1 MHRDIS
7 DTRRCRVILDN
18 PKTNE
23 VAGRGGTWHPQ
34 GWQTSTPGTE
44 SSPAILLSPPGIEA
58 PAEKSK
64 TILPQAL
71 SGVCANRHV
80 WSTNPRSGLDHGGIA
95 ADSDLI
101 EDLDALLAARAD
113 RMRPAALR
121 DLGLDVATAQA
132 VDRAAQ
138 QLERQTRRGGRRPAD
153 DAADFV
159 ILGSGASGATA
170 ARVLTAQGYSC
181 FIRRQRGDDVA
192 ALDVR
197 RLRRRVG
204 MVFQRPTPFPGT
216 VHENLRVAEP
226 SLDEDGAIALL
237 ASVGL
242 PAEFVEREALTL
254 SGGEAQRMCTARTLA
269 TRPEAVLMDEPT
281 SALDEDNARGVEELA
296 RSLVGVG
303 VSIVWVTHDRAQM
316 DRIADVVI
324 RLDGGRIVS
333 GES

>member
-1 MHRDIS
+1 MSTPLFAFDEVGLEV
-7 DTRRCRVILDN
+7 DGAVILDAI
-18 PKTNE
+18 TVE
-23 VAGRGGTWHPQ
+23 V
-34 GWQTSTPGTE
+34 
-44 SSPAILLSPPGIEA
+44 
-58 PAEKSK
+58 
-64 TILPQAL
+64 
-71 SGVCANRHV
+71 
-80 WSTNPRSGLDHGGIA
+80 
-95 ADSDLI
+95 
-101 EDLDALLAARAD
+101 
-113 RMRPAALR
+113 
-121 DLGLDVATAQA
+121 
-132 VDRAAQ
+132 
-138 QLERQTRRGGRRPAD
+138 PAD
-153 DAADFV
+153 GVVVVA
-159 ILGSGASGATA
+159 GASGSGKSTLLRLCNRLVAPSTGTV
-170 ARVLTAQGYSC
+170 RFC
-181 FIRRQRGDDVA
+181 GDDVA

-242 PAEFVEREALTL
+242 PAEFVERDALTL

-296 RSLVGVG
+296 RSLVGAG
-303 VSIVWVTHDRAQM
+303 VSIVWVTHDRAQI

>member
-1 MHRDIS
+1 MSTPLFAFD
-7 DTRRCRVILDN
+7 DVGLEVDGAVILD
-18 PKTNE
+18 
-23 VAGRGGTWHPQ
+23 
-34 GWQTSTPGTE
+34 
-44 SSPAILLSPPGIEA
+44 AITVEL
-58 PAEKSK
+58 
-64 TILPQAL
+64 
-71 SGVCANRHV
+71 
-80 WSTNPRSGLDHGGIA
+80 
-95 ADSDLI
+95 
-101 EDLDALLAARAD
+101 
-113 RMRPAALR
+113 
-121 DLGLDVATAQA
+121 
-132 VDRAAQ
+132 
-138 QLERQTRRGGRRPAD
+138 PAD
-153 DAADFV
+153 GVVVVA
-159 ILGSGASGATA
+159 GASGSGKSSLLRLCNRLVAPTTGTV
-170 ARVLTAQGYSC
+170 R
-181 FIRRQRGDDVA
+181 FRGDDVA

-242 PAEFVEREALTL
+242 PAEFVERDALTL

-296 RSLVGVG
+296 RSLVGAG
-303 VSIVWVTHDRAQM
+303 VSIVWVTHDRAQI

>member
-1 MHRDIS
+1 VSTPLFAFD
-7 DTRRCRVILDN
+7 DVGLEVDGAVILD
-18 PKTNE
+18 
-23 VAGRGGTWHPQ
+23 
-34 GWQTSTPGTE
+34 
-44 SSPAILLSPPGIEA
+44 AITVEL
-58 PAEKSK
+58 
-64 TILPQAL
+64 
-71 SGVCANRHV
+71 
-80 WSTNPRSGLDHGGIA
+80 
-95 ADSDLI
+95 
-101 EDLDALLAARAD
+101 
-113 RMRPAALR
+113 
-121 DLGLDVATAQA
+121 
-132 VDRAAQ
+132 
-138 QLERQTRRGGRRPAD
+138 PAD
-153 DAADFV
+153 GVVVVA
-159 ILGSGASGATA
+159 GASGSGKSSLLRLCNRLVAPSTGTV
-170 ARVLTAQGYSC
+170 R
-181 FIRRQRGDDVA
+181 FRGDDVA

-197 RLRRRVG
+197 HLRRRVG

-242 PAEFVEREALTL
+242 PAEFVERDALTL

-296 RSLVGVG
+296 RSLVGAG

>member
-1 MHRDIS
+1 VSTPLFAFD
-7 DTRRCRVILDN
+7 DVGLEVDGAVILD
-18 PKTNE
+18 
-23 VAGRGGTWHPQ
+23 
-34 GWQTSTPGTE
+34 
-44 SSPAILLSPPGIEA
+44 AITVEL
-58 PAEKSK
+58 
-64 TILPQAL
+64 
-71 SGVCANRHV
+71 
-80 WSTNPRSGLDHGGIA
+80 
-95 ADSDLI
+95 
-101 EDLDALLAARAD
+101 
-113 RMRPAALR
+113 
-121 DLGLDVATAQA
+121 
-132 VDRAAQ
+132 
-138 QLERQTRRGGRRPAD
+138 PAD
-153 DAADFV
+153 GVVVVA
-159 ILGSGASGATA
+159 GASGSGKSSLLRLCNRLVAPSTGTV
-170 ARVLTAQGYSC
+170 R
-181 FIRRQRGDDVA
+181 FRGDDVA

-242 PAEFVEREALTL
+242 PAEFVERDALTL

-269 TRPEAVLMDEPT
+269 TGPEAVLMDEPT

-296 RSLVGVG
+296 RSLVGAG
-303 VSIVWVTHDRAQM
+303 VSIVWVTHDRAQI

>member
-1 MHRDIS
+1 MSTPLFAFD
-7 DTRRCRVILDN
+7 DVGLEVDGAVILD
-18 PKTNE
+18 
-23 VAGRGGTWHPQ
+23 
-34 GWQTSTPGTE
+34 
-44 SSPAILLSPPGIEA
+44 AITVEL
-58 PAEKSK
+58 
-64 TILPQAL
+64 
-71 SGVCANRHV
+71 
-80 WSTNPRSGLDHGGIA
+80 
-95 ADSDLI
+95 
-101 EDLDALLAARAD
+101 
-113 RMRPAALR
+113 
-121 DLGLDVATAQA
+121 
-132 VDRAAQ
+132 
-138 QLERQTRRGGRRPAD
+138 PAD
-153 DAADFV
+153 GVVVVA
-159 ILGSGASGATA
+159 GASGSGKSSLLRLCNRLVAPSTGTV
-170 ARVLTAQGYSC
+170 R
-181 FIRRQRGDDVA
+181 FRGDDVA

-281 SALDEDNARGVEELA
+281 SALDEDNARGVEDLA
-296 RSLVGVG
+296 RSLVGAG
-303 VSIVWVTHDRAQM
+303 VSIVWVTHDRAQI

>member
-1 MHRDIS
+1 MSTPLFAFD
-7 DTRRCRVILDN
+7 DVGLEVDGAVILD
-18 PKTNE
+18 
-23 VAGRGGTWHPQ
+23 
-34 GWQTSTPGTE
+34 
-44 SSPAILLSPPGIEA
+44 AITVEL
-58 PAEKSK
+58 
-64 TILPQAL
+64 
-71 SGVCANRHV
+71 
-80 WSTNPRSGLDHGGIA
+80 
-95 ADSDLI
+95 
-101 EDLDALLAARAD
+101 
-113 RMRPAALR
+113 
-121 DLGLDVATAQA
+121 
-132 VDRAAQ
+132 
-138 QLERQTRRGGRRPAD
+138 PAD
-153 DAADFV
+153 GVVVVA
-159 ILGSGASGATA
+159 GASGSGKSSLLRLCNRLVAPTTGTV
-170 ARVLTAQGYSC
+170 R
-181 FIRRQRGDDVA
+181 FRGDDVA

-242 PAEFVEREALTL
+242 PAEFVERDALTL

-296 RSLVGVG
+296 RSLVGAG

>member
-1 MHRDIS
+1 MSTPLFAFD
-7 DTRRCRVILDN
+7 DVGLEVDGAVILD
-18 PKTNE
+18 
-23 VAGRGGTWHPQ
+23 
-34 GWQTSTPGTE
+34 
-44 SSPAILLSPPGIEA
+44 AITVEL
-58 PAEKSK
+58 
-64 TILPQAL
+64 
-71 SGVCANRHV
+71 
-80 WSTNPRSGLDHGGIA
+80 
-95 ADSDLI
+95 
-101 EDLDALLAARAD
+101 
-113 RMRPAALR
+113 
-121 DLGLDVATAQA
+121 
-132 VDRAAQ
+132 
-138 QLERQTRRGGRRPAD
+138 PAD
-153 DAADFV
+153 GVVVVA
-159 ILGSGASGATA
+159 GASGSGKSSLLRLCNRLVAPSTGTV
-170 ARVLTAQGYSC
+170 R
-181 FIRRQRGDDVA
+181 FRGDDVA

-296 RSLVGVG
+296 RSLVGAG
-303 VSIVWVTHDRAQM
+303 VSIVWVTHDRAQI

>member
-1 MHRDIS
+1 MSTPLFAFEDVGLEV
-7 DTRRCRVILDN
+7 DGAVILD
-18 PKTNE
+18 
-23 VAGRGGTWHPQ
+23 
-34 GWQTSTPGTE
+34 
-44 SSPAILLSPPGIEA
+44 AITVEL
-58 PAEKSK
+58 
-64 TILPQAL
+64 
-71 SGVCANRHV
+71 
-80 WSTNPRSGLDHGGIA
+80 
-95 ADSDLI
+95 
-101 EDLDALLAARAD
+101 
-113 RMRPAALR
+113 
-121 DLGLDVATAQA
+121 
-132 VDRAAQ
+132 
-138 QLERQTRRGGRRPAD
+138 PAD
-153 DAADFV
+153 GVVVVA
-159 ILGSGASGATA
+159 GASGSGKSSLLRLCNRLVAPSAGTV
-170 ARVLTAQGYSC
+170 R
-181 FIRRQRGDDVA
+181 FRGDDVA

-242 PAEFVEREALTL
+242 PAEFVERDALTL

-281 SALDEDNARGVEELA
+281 SALDEDNARGVEDLA
-296 RSLVGVG
+296 RSLVGAG
-303 VSIVWVTHDRAQM
+303 VSIVWVTHDRAQI

>member
-1 MHRDIS
+1 MPWSSNESCQRSERENVAVSTPLFAFD
-7 DTRRCRVILDN
+7 DVGLEVDGAVILD
-18 PKTNE
+18 
-23 VAGRGGTWHPQ
+23 
-34 GWQTSTPGTE
+34 
-44 SSPAILLSPPGIEA
+44 AITVEL
-58 PAEKSK
+58 
-64 TILPQAL
+64 
-71 SGVCANRHV
+71 
-80 WSTNPRSGLDHGGIA
+80 
-95 ADSDLI
+95 
-101 EDLDALLAARAD
+101 
-113 RMRPAALR
+113 
-121 DLGLDVATAQA
+121 
-132 VDRAAQ
+132 
-138 QLERQTRRGGRRPAD
+138 PAD
-153 DAADFV
+153 GVVVVA
-159 ILGSGASGATA
+159 GASGSGKSSLLRLCNRLVAPSTGTV
-170 ARVLTAQGYSC
+170 R
-181 FIRRQRGDDVA
+181 FRGDDVA

-296 RSLVGVG
+296 RSLVGAG
-303 VSIVWVTHDRAQM
+303 VSIVWVTHDRAQI

>member
-1 MHRDIS
+1 MSTPLFAFD
-7 DTRRCRVILDN
+7 DVGLEVDGAVILD
-18 PKTNE
+18 
-23 VAGRGGTWHPQ
+23 
-34 GWQTSTPGTE
+34 
-44 SSPAILLSPPGIEA
+44 AITVEL
-58 PAEKSK
+58 
-64 TILPQAL
+64 
-71 SGVCANRHV
+71 
-80 WSTNPRSGLDHGGIA
+80 
-95 ADSDLI
+95 
-101 EDLDALLAARAD
+101 
-113 RMRPAALR
+113 
-121 DLGLDVATAQA
+121 
-132 VDRAAQ
+132 
-138 QLERQTRRGGRRPAD
+138 PAD
-153 DAADFV
+153 GVVVVA
-159 ILGSGASGATA
+159 GASGSGKSSLLRLCNRLVAPTTGTV
-170 ARVLTAQGYSC
+170 R
-181 FIRRQRGDDVA
+181 FRGDDVA

-269 TRPEAVLMDEPT
+269 THPEAVLMDEPT

-303 VSIVWVTHDRAQM
+303 VSIVWVTHDRAQI

>member
-1 MHRDIS
+1 VPWSSNESCQRSERENVAVSTPLFAFD
-7 DTRRCRVILDN
+7 DVGLEVDGAVILD
-18 PKTNE
+18 
-23 VAGRGGTWHPQ
+23 
-34 GWQTSTPGTE
+34 
-44 SSPAILLSPPGIEA
+44 AITVEL
-58 PAEKSK
+58 
-64 TILPQAL
+64 
-71 SGVCANRHV
+71 
-80 WSTNPRSGLDHGGIA
+80 
-95 ADSDLI
+95 
-101 EDLDALLAARAD
+101 
-113 RMRPAALR
+113 
-121 DLGLDVATAQA
+121 
-132 VDRAAQ
+132 
-138 QLERQTRRGGRRPAD
+138 PAD
-153 DAADFV
+153 GVVVVA
-159 ILGSGASGATA
+159 GASGSGKSSLLRLCNRLVAPSTGTV
-170 ARVLTAQGYSC
+170 R
-181 FIRRQRGDDVA
+181 FRGDDVA

-269 TRPEAVLMDEPT
+269 THPEAVLMDEPT

-303 VSIVWVTHDRAQM
+303 VSIVWVTHDRAQI

>member
-1 MHRDIS
+1 MSTPLFAFD
-7 DTRRCRVILDN
+7 DVGLEVDGAVILD
-18 PKTNE
+18 
-23 VAGRGGTWHPQ
+23 
-34 GWQTSTPGTE
+34 
-44 SSPAILLSPPGIEA
+44 AITVEL
-58 PAEKSK
+58 
-64 TILPQAL
+64 
-71 SGVCANRHV
+71 
-80 WSTNPRSGLDHGGIA
+80 
-95 ADSDLI
+95 
-101 EDLDALLAARAD
+101 
-113 RMRPAALR
+113 
-121 DLGLDVATAQA
+121 
-132 VDRAAQ
+132 
-138 QLERQTRRGGRRPAD
+138 PAD
-153 DAADFV
+153 GVVVVA
-159 ILGSGASGATA
+159 GASGSGKSSLLRLCNRLVAPSTGTV
-170 ARVLTAQGYSC
+170 R
-181 FIRRQRGDDVA
+181 FRGDDVA

-303 VSIVWVTHDRAQM
+303 VSIVWVTHDRAQI

>member
-1 MHRDIS
+1 MSTPLFAFEDVGLEV
-7 DTRRCRVILDN
+7 DGAVILD
-18 PKTNE
+18 
-23 VAGRGGTWHPQ
+23 
-34 GWQTSTPGTE
+34 
-44 SSPAILLSPPGIEA
+44 AITVEL
-58 PAEKSK
+58 
-64 TILPQAL
+64 
-71 SGVCANRHV
+71 
-80 WSTNPRSGLDHGGIA
+80 
-95 ADSDLI
+95 
-101 EDLDALLAARAD
+101 
-113 RMRPAALR
+113 
-121 DLGLDVATAQA
+121 
-132 VDRAAQ
+132 
-138 QLERQTRRGGRRPAD
+138 PAD
-153 DAADFV
+153 GVVVVA
-159 ILGSGASGATA
+159 GASGSGKSSLLRLCNRLVAPSTGTV
-170 ARVLTAQGYSC
+170 R
-181 FIRRQRGDDVA
+181 FRGDDVA

-296 RSLVGVG
+296 RSLVGAG

>member
-1 MHRDIS
+1 MSTPLFAFD
-7 DTRRCRVILDN
+7 DVGLEVDGAVILD
-18 PKTNE
+18 
-23 VAGRGGTWHPQ
+23 
-34 GWQTSTPGTE
+34 
-44 SSPAILLSPPGIEA
+44 AITVEL
-58 PAEKSK
+58 
-64 TILPQAL
+64 
-71 SGVCANRHV
+71 
-80 WSTNPRSGLDHGGIA
+80 
-95 ADSDLI
+95 
-101 EDLDALLAARAD
+101 
-113 RMRPAALR
+113 
-121 DLGLDVATAQA
+121 
-132 VDRAAQ
+132 
-138 QLERQTRRGGRRPAD
+138 PAD
-153 DAADFV
+153 GVVVVA
-159 ILGSGASGATA
+159 GASGSGKSSLLRLCNRLVAPTTGTV
-170 ARVLTAQGYSC
+170 R
-181 FIRRQRGDDVA
+181 FRGDDVA

-242 PAEFVEREALTL
+242 PAEFVERDALTL

-296 RSLVGVG
+296 RSLVGAG
-303 VSIVWVTHDRAQM
+303 VSIVWVTHDRAQIG
-316 DRIADVVI
+316 RIADVVI

>member
-1 MHRDIS
+1 MSTPLFAFD
-7 DTRRCRVILDN
+7 DVGLEVDGAVILD
-18 PKTNE
+18 
-23 VAGRGGTWHPQ
+23 
-34 GWQTSTPGTE
+34 
-44 SSPAILLSPPGIEA
+44 AITVEL
-58 PAEKSK
+58 
-64 TILPQAL
+64 
-71 SGVCANRHV
+71 
-80 WSTNPRSGLDHGGIA
+80 
-95 ADSDLI
+95 
-101 EDLDALLAARAD
+101 
-113 RMRPAALR
+113 
-121 DLGLDVATAQA
+121 
-132 VDRAAQ
+132 
-138 QLERQTRRGGRRPAD
+138 PAD
-153 DAADFV
+153 GVVVVA
-159 ILGSGASGATA
+159 GASGSGKSSLLRLCNRLVAPSTGTV
-170 ARVLTAQGYSC
+170 R
-181 FIRRQRGDDVA
+181 FRGDDVA

-242 PAEFVEREALTL
+242 PAEFVERDALTL

-296 RSLVGVG
+296 RSLVGAG
-303 VSIVWVTHDRAQM
+303 VSIVWVTHDRAQIG
-316 DRIADVVI
+316 RIADVVI

>member
-1 MHRDIS
+1 VSTPLFAFD
-7 DTRRCRVILDN
+7 DVGLEVDGAVILD
-18 PKTNE
+18 
-23 VAGRGGTWHPQ
+23 
-34 GWQTSTPGTE
+34 
-44 SSPAILLSPPGIEA
+44 AITVEL
-58 PAEKSK
+58 
-64 TILPQAL
+64 
-71 SGVCANRHV
+71 
-80 WSTNPRSGLDHGGIA
+80 
-95 ADSDLI
+95 
-101 EDLDALLAARAD
+101 
-113 RMRPAALR
+113 
-121 DLGLDVATAQA
+121 
-132 VDRAAQ
+132 
-138 QLERQTRRGGRRPAD
+138 PAD
-153 DAADFV
+153 GVVVVA
-159 ILGSGASGATA
+159 GASGSGKSSLLRLCNRLVAPSTGTV
-170 ARVLTAQGYSC
+170 R
-181 FIRRQRGDDVA
+181 FRGDDVA

-242 PAEFVEREALTL
+242 PAEFVERDALTL

-296 RSLVGVG
+296 RSLVGAG
-303 VSIVWVTHDRAQM
+303 VSIVWVTHDRAQIE
-316 DRIADVVI
+316 RIADVVI

>member
-1 MHRDIS
+1 MSTPLFAFD
-7 DTRRCRVILDN
+7 DVGLEVDGAVILD
-18 PKTNE
+18 
-23 VAGRGGTWHPQ
+23 
-34 GWQTSTPGTE
+34 
-44 SSPAILLSPPGIEA
+44 AITVEL
-58 PAEKSK
+58 
-64 TILPQAL
+64 
-71 SGVCANRHV
+71 
-80 WSTNPRSGLDHGGIA
+80 
-95 ADSDLI
+95 
-101 EDLDALLAARAD
+101 
-113 RMRPAALR
+113 
-121 DLGLDVATAQA
+121 
-132 VDRAAQ
+132 
-138 QLERQTRRGGRRPAD
+138 PAD
-153 DAADFV
+153 GVVVVA
-159 ILGSGASGATA
+159 GASGSGKSSLLRLCNRLVAPSTGTV
-170 ARVLTAQGYSC
+170 R
-181 FIRRQRGDDVA
+181 FRGDDVA

-242 PAEFVEREALTL
+242 PAEFVERDALTL

-296 RSLVGVG
+296 RSLVGAG
-303 VSIVWVTHDRAQM
+303 VSIVWVTHDRAQI